1 MSQECRNKTQNA
13 VSICPSGHAT
23 LYLGRS
29 AFFLEVE
36 ELKSLVEAAQ
46 EVLAQHERRRE
57 EFQQQ
62 PYPRHLAH

>member
-1 MSQECRNKTQNA
+1 VSHDCRNKTNYA

-36 ELKSLVEAAQ
+36 ELKSLVGAAQ
-46 EVLAQHERRRE
+46 EVLAKHEQGRE
-57 EFQQQ
+57 EFHQ
-62 PYPRHLAH
+62 PYPTHLAH

>member
-1 MSQECRNKTQNA
+1 MSHERRNKSNYA

-29 AFFLEVE
+29 AFFMEVE

-46 EVLAQHERRRE
+46 EVLNQHEQRRE
-57 EFQQQ
+57 EFPQA
-62 PYPRHLAH
+62 YPPHLAH